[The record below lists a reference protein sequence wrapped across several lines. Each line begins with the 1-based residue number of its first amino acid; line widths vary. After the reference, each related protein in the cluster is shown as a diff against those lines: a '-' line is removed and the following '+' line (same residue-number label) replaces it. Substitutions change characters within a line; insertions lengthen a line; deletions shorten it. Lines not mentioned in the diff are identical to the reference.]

1 MERLSA
7 SRLRKVM
14 HATARAVEFR
24 DLSEFRS
31 GSVAL
36 ARELVPCESAS
47 YNEIRPGAPAIV
59 VADPAEWLTAEGLNV
74 FGQLA
79 GENPLI
85 SHYMRTGDGRPL
97 RFSDFITRQRLH
109 RLELYDQLYR
119 PLGVEHQLAFVLP
132 SPPGEVIGIALNRQ
146 RRDFSGEEAA
156 MLELLRTP
164 LRACY
169 ERLVEREHLT
179 SRLSAYESDDELSAR
194 TSAPL
199 SERQLEVLSG
209 VRDGDS
215 NAEIAISLGISRRTV
230 EKHLQNAYA
239 LLDVTSRTQALARI
253 GAPRP
258 AQAGNG

>member
-31 GSVAL
+31 GSIAL

-47 YNEIRPGAPAIV
+47 YNEVRPGVQAIV
-59 VADPAEWLTAEGLNV
+59 IADPAAWLTPDSVEV
-74 FGQLA
+74 FGRLA

-85 SHYMRTGDGRPL
+85 RHYLRTGDGQPV
-97 RFSDFITRQRLH
+97 RFSDFLSPRRLH
-109 RLELYDQLYR
+109 RLALYDELYR
-119 PLGVEHQLAFVLP
+119 SHRVEHQIAFVLP
-132 SPPGEVIGIALNRQ
+132 SPPGEIVGIALNRE
-146 RRDFSGEEAA
+146 RPDFSGEEAA
-156 MLELLRTP
+156 MLDLLRAP

-169 ERLVEREHLT
+169 SRLLERQRLLD
-179 SRLSAYESDDELSAR
+179 RLSAHEGGDMPSALVAGR
-194 TSAPL
+194 GL
-199 SERQLEVLSG
+199 SERQLEVLRG
-209 VRDGDS
+209 VRHGAS
-215 NAEIAISLGISRRTV
+215 NAEIAINLGISRRTV

-253 GAPRP
+253 QPLGRLRR
-258 AQAGNG
+258 